1 MIKIKR
7 KICPIVVFPLILV
20 LAVTLGGCAEKE
32 EAAVPPDGVAVT
44 DMAGHEIRLDAP
56 VNRIIALTA
65 SDCEILYALG
75 MGDRIVG
82 RGEYCDYPAEVLD
95 VTAIPSGNDTNVE
108 QIITLEPQVVF
119 MSNMAQTDEQIRT
132 IKNAGIQVVVS
143 DARDIEG
150 VYTAIELIGKVVGKE
165 PEAVSL
171 IAEMKD
177 TFDAIKADQGGPEEK
192 TVYFEVSPLEY
203 GLWTAGADTFMDE
216 IARMVGLKN
225 IFSDVSGWA
234 EISQEQVIERDPDYI
249 VAIPMSFD
257 GSSGL
262 KEEIMSRTG
271 WKNMKAIKNGAIY
284 IANSDEITRPG
295 PRLAKAASALNSFIG
310 SREKQ

>member
-1 MIKIKR
+1 MKR
-7 KICPIVVFPLILV
+7 KIRPIVVFLLILA
-20 LAVTLGGCAEKE
+20 LTVTLGGCGGKEK
-32 EAAVPPDGVAVT
+32 ADAPTKSTDIT
-44 DMAGHEIRLDAP
+44 DMTGQVIQLDVP
-56 VNRIIALTA
+56 VKRIVVLTA

-75 MGDRIVG
+75 VGDRIVG
-82 RGEYCDYPAEVLD
+82 RGEYCDYPAEALD
-95 VTAIPSGNDTNVE
+95 VTAVQSGSDTNVE
-108 QIITLEPQVVF
+108 QIIALEPQVVF
-119 MSNMAQTDEQIRT
+119 MSNMDQTDEQIKA

-143 DARDIEG
+143 DAQNIEG

-165 PEAVSL
+165 TEAADLV
-171 IAEMKD
+171 AEMKG
-177 TFDAIKADQGGPEEK
+177 TFDSIKADKDDSEKK

-203 GLWTAGADTFMDE
+203 GLWTAGTGTFMDE
-216 IARMVGLKN
+216 IARMAGLKN

-262 KEEIMSRTG
+262 KQEIMDRKG
-271 WKNMKAIKNGAIY
+271 WENMKAIKNGAIY

-295 PRLAKAASALNSFIG
+295 PRLAKAASALYSFVKG
-310 SREKQ
+310 NQEKQ